1 MLKLEYYDIINEMQ
15 QLLSELKKN
24 HKQNYQNVN
33 TRGKVEKIAY
43 ILGGVNEHLTA
54 ISFLH
59 THFKF
64 RSAILQCFAF
74 LSTNQYS
81 ASSVLKNQNITIF
94 PLFKNYCSL

>member
-24 HKQNYQNVN
+24 HEQNYQNVN

-54 ISFLH
+54 IHVYIHISNSDLPFCNVLH
-59 THFKF
+59 FYQQTSTVPIQFK
-64 RSAILQCFAF
+64 
-74 LSTNQYS
+74 
-81 ASSVLKNQNITIF
+81 KNQNVTIF

>member
-33 TRGKVEKIAY
+33 TRGKVETIAY

-54 ISFLH
+54 ISCLH

-64 RSAILQCFAF
+64 RSAILQCFSF

-81 ASSVLKNQNITIF
+81 ASSV
-94 PLFKNYCSL
+94 

>member
-1 MLKLEYYDIINEMQ
+1 MQ

-24 HKQNYQNVN
+24 HEQNYQNVN

-54 ISFLH
+54 ISCLH

-64 RSAILQCFAF
+64 RSAIL
-74 LSTNQYS
+74 
-81 ASSVLKNQNITIF
+81 
-94 PLFKNYCSL
+94 